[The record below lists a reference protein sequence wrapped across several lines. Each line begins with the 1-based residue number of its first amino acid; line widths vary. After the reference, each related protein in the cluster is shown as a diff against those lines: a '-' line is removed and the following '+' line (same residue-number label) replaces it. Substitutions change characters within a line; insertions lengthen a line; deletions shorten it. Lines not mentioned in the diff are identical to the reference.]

1 MGTCLQRRHSG
12 HRYSA
17 LPQQPDSRPRSPG
30 CSAVRGL
37 EKTRLEEAA
46 AGNSGC
52 CGICAEGRGH
62 SGAPAQ
68 NLNWQIVASDPPAP
82 PGPASAPAASGTRLS
97 PGRAR
102 SPLLLR
108 HKSRPGRRD
117 AARGAAL
124 AALAWKCDAFSDSE
138 CAGPAQCLSA
148 QPPGGRRRPGARPP
162 AVTAACGS
170 GTCQSETSRQGATS
184 ERAAH
189 LSWVS
194 CSHDS
199 HDSRPRRRGPHCG
212 HREPAAVP
220 VTGPSQPSFLG
231 QVSRREWSEWK
242 VKTFHSK

>member
-1 MGTCLQRRHSG
+1 MQRRHSG

-17 LPQQPDSRPRSPG
+17 LPQQPEPEPWHGG
-30 CSAVRGL
+30 CAAVRGL

-82 PGPASAPAASGTRLS
+82 PGPASAASGTRS

-102 SPLLLR
+102 SPLLLQ

-148 QPPGGRRRPGARPP
+148 QPPGGPRPQA
-162 AVTAACGS
+162 
-170 GTCQSETSRQGATS
+170 
-184 ERAAH
+184 
-189 LSWVS
+189 
-194 CSHDS
+194 
-199 HDSRPRRRGPHCG
+199 RGPAARRDRCMRLRDLPVRNQQAGG
-212 HREPAAVP
+212 HAGTP
-220 VTGPSQPSFLG
+220 GPL
-231 QVSRREWSEWK
+231 
-242 VKTFHSK
+242 T

>member
-1 MGTCLQRRHSG
+1 M
-12 HRYSA
+12 
-17 LPQQPDSRPRSPG
+17 PQQPEPEPWHGG
-30 CSAVRGL
+30 CAAVRGL

-68 NLNWQIVASDPPAP
+68 NLNWQIVASR
-82 PGPASAPAASGTRLS
+82 TRRRRRRRR
-97 PGRAR
+97 GGQRE

-194 CSHDS
+194 CSHYS
-199 HDSRPRRRGPHCG
+199 HDSRPSAALTRG

-220 VTGPSQPSFLG
+220 VTGPSQPSFLD
-231 QVSRREWSEWK
+231 SCPIANEWK
-242 VKTFHSK
+242 VKTFSSQGYSRRRIRREGKE